1 MEKEERI
8 LRPSLLSANFVS
20 LKQDIDE
27 MIELGIDD
35 CHYDVM
41 DGSFVEQISFG
52 EPILK
57 SIFKDY
63 KDKIKFDVHLMTL
76 NPYQNIRNFYDIGAR
91 EICFHYEVFDKNID
105 EIIKLKK
112 ECPDIELGIAFSPE
126 TNVEDVLPS
135 VHLFS
140 NVLVMSVVPGKGG
153 QSYINGSED
162 KILKLYEFRNKN
174 NLSFKI
180 GVDGGI
186 NLNTAKIVFD
196 NHVDWM
202 VCGSYYFKSSD
213 KKKLLKEFHEVI
225 ED

>member
-91 EICFHYEVFDKNID
+91 EICFHYEVFDKNIL
-105 EIIKLKK
+105 ISK
-112 ECPDIELGIAFSPE
+112 
-126 TNVEDVLPS
+126 NV
-135 VHLFS
+135 
-140 NVLVMSVVPGKGG
+140 N
-153 QSYINGSED
+153 
-162 KILKLYEFRNKN
+162 
-174 NLSFKI
+174 
-180 GVDGGI
+180 
-186 NLNTAKIVFD
+186 
-196 NHVDWM
+196 
-202 VCGSYYFKSSD
+202 
-213 KKKLLKEFHEVI
+213 
-225 ED
+225 

>member
-27 MIELGIDD
+27 MIELGIKD

-57 SIFKDY
+57 SIFKEY
-63 KDKIKFDVHLMTL
+63 ANKIKFDVHLMTL
-76 NPYQNIRNFYDIGAR
+76 NPYLNVRKFYDIGAR
-91 EICFHYEVFDKNID
+91 EICFHYEVFDKNIE
-105 EIIKLKK
+105 EICKIKK
-112 ECPDIELGIAFSPE
+112 ECPDIELGLAFSPE
-126 TNVEDVLPS
+126 TEVEEILPF
-135 VHLFS
+135 VHFFS
-140 NVLVMSVVPGKGG
+140 NILVMSVVPGKGG
-153 QSYINGSED
+153 QSYINGSEN
-162 KILKLYEFRNKN
+162 KILKLYEFRKHN
-174 NLSFKI
+174 NLDFKI

-186 NLNTAKIVFD
+186 NLETAKIVFD

-202 VCGSYYFKSSD
+202 VCGSYYFKSSN
-213 KKKLLKEFHEVI
+213 KNKLLEEFHQAI
-225 ED
+225 EG